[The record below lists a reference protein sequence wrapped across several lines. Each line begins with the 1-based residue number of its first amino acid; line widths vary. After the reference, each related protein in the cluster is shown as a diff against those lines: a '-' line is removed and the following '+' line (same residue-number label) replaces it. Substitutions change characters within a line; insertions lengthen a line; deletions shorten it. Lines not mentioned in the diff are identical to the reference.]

1 MKPWNELSEADR
13 TRLLRF
19 IDSGGQDLGLS
30 ELDRAAQ
37 GPEGDRLRAAAEQF
51 LRSLVRRYEGAIGR
65 EIETA
70 VVGELLTALAR
81 VIEMAVAEA
90 ERDPFEPMHHHNE
103 PGHPNADPFL
113 AGHMMRMLEV
123 NQSLFTRQAS
133 ALAEENVALQ
143 RRVYEATKELEDMAD
158 RDRIRELAARNAR
171 FIVARDPLEQRTL
184 TLPLRDATILPGE
197 AEDIQVLPKTLFRIE
212 RLLISD
218 ECVGCMVEELRIGT
232 QAILR
237 EVLPCSAAVF
247 AQMPLPTGLA
257 DRVVSAPGRPRMTT
271 SQVIQRARDVVAEL
285 LPKQDVALPGCAIT
299 LRVRNIGEQP
309 VAFRGAF
316 FGRAVR

>member
-1 MKPWNELSEADR
+1 MKPWNELTEADR

-37 GPEGDRLRAAAEQF
+37 GPDGERLRTAAEQF

-81 VIEMAVAEA
+81 VLEMARAET
-90 ERDPFEPMHHHNE
+90 ERDPFEPMHHHND
-103 PGHPNADPFL
+103 PNHPNADPFL
-113 AGHMMRMLEV
+113 HLLEV
-123 NQSLFTRQAS
+123 NRSLFARQAS
-133 ALAEENVALQ
+133 ELAENNVQLQ
-143 RRVYEATKELEDMAD
+143 RRVYEATKELEDLAD
-158 RDRIRELAARNAR
+158 RERILELAARNAAL
-171 FIVARDPLEQRTL
+171 IVARDPLEYRTL
-184 TLPLRDATILPGE
+184 TLPLPDPTINPGE
-197 AEDIQVLPKTLFRIE
+197 AEDIQVLPKALFRID

-247 AQMPLPTGLA
+247 AQAALPSGAA
-257 DRVVSAPGRPRMTT
+257 DRVVSAPGRPERTT
-271 SQVIQRARDVVAEL
+271 SQVIQQARAAVAEL
-285 LPKQDVALPGCAIT
+285 LPKQNPAEPGIAIT
-299 LRVRNIGEQP
+299 LRVRNLGERP
-309 VAFRGAF
+309 VVFRGAL
-316 FGRAVR
+316 FGRSVR

>member
-1 MKPWNELSEADR
+1 MKPWNELTEADR

-37 GPEGDRLRAAAEQF
+37 GPEGERLRTAAAQF

-81 VIEMAVAEA
+81 VLEMARAET
-90 ERDPFEPMHHHNE
+90 ERDPFEPMHHHND
-103 PGHPNADPFL
+103 PDHPNADPFL
-113 AGHMMRMLEV
+113 HLLEV
-123 NQSLFTRQAS
+123 NRSLFARQAS
-133 ALAEENVALQ
+133 EFAEQNVALQ
-143 RRVYEATKELEDMAD
+143 RRVYEV
-158 RDRIRELAARNAR
+158 ILAARNAAL
-171 FIVARDPLEQRTL
+171 IVARDPLEYRTL
-184 TLPLRDATILPGE
+184 TLPLRDPTILPGE
-197 AEDIQVLPKTLFRIE
+197 MEDIQVLPKALFRID

-247 AQMPLPTGLA
+247 AQAALPSGAA
-257 DRVVSAPGRPRMTT
+257 DRVVSAPGRPERTT
-271 SQVIQRARDVVAEL
+271 SQVIQQARAAVAEL
-285 LPKQDVALPGCAIT
+285 LPKQSPAEPGIAIT
-299 LRVRNIGEQP
+299 LRVRNLGERP
-309 VAFRGAF
+309 VVFRGAL
-316 FGRAVR
+316 FGRSVR